1 MGLPDPPHRH
11 PASVL
16 HCPRRFRRPALGKA
30 ADGRTVLVGVNSYTA
45 KVGTGVRSRA
55 GEESGHTRVALYLE
69 WIDGIAGKLDAE
81 CIMPGC
87 QP

>member
-1 MGLPDPPHRH
+1 
-11 PASVL
+11 
-16 HCPRRFRRPALGKA
+16 
-30 ADGRTVLVGVNSYTA
+30 VNSYTA